1 MQKDELLA
9 PVYIGFQ
16 YVFTLKHHT
25 DKRYQLSFQEHAK
38 EV

>member
-1 MQKDELLA
+1 MQKAELQA
-9 PVYIGFQ
+9 HVPIGFQ
-16 YVFTLKHHT
+16 AVFMLKINP